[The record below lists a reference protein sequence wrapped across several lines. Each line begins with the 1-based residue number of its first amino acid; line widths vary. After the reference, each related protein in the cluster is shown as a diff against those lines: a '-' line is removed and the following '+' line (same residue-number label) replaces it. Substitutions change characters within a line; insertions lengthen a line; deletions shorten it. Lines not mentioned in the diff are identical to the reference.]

1 MENNIFKLE
10 LKTLYAISQKIGG
23 VLDLDHS
30 LMSILEI
37 LSRKLSM
44 ERGTITLKDRETG
57 MLRIIASHGLD
68 ATAQKRGIYQPGEG
82 VTGSIFETV
91 QPFAVPD
98 IGKEPLFLNRTQ
110 SRNLTKNSLAFIGV
124 PIVLNNEPIGVL
136 SVDRLFG
143 PEVDFKE
150 DIRFLTIVAALMAQF
165 VQLNRQVE
173 RREAHLLTENR
184 SLRAEVSAKYNHF
197 FAVGVSPAMQSLNK
211 MISKVA
217 PSRASVLLL
226 GESGTGKT
234 LTARIVHELSQR
246 RRNPFA
252 KVNCAALP
260 DNLIESELFGHEKGA
275 FTGATQ
281 VKKGRLEEADSGT
294 VFLDEVGELPLP
306 VQAKLLRFLQ
316 ERDFER
322 LGSTRT
328 RKVDVRIIAATNIDL
343 NQAVEDGR
351 FRSDL
356 FYRLNVFPIAIPP
369 LRQRKADLPL
379 LVDYFIGKTAR
390 EYGRQFHFS
399 SDCMEILAAYNW
411 PGNVRELENLI
422 ERVAIMAETDQI
434 PTSMLP
440 AYLFNSKEPRKMRKV
455 AIYGKGGI
463 GKSTTTQN
471 TVAGLGGDG
480 QKGHGRRLR
489 SQGGFHTT
497 AAGRPGPED
506 RSGYPSG
513 RRRRRGTGR
522 CAQAR
527 LRQHHVHESGGPE
540 PGVGCAGRG
549 IITSINL
556 LEQLGAY
563 ADRPRARLCLLRCA
577 RRRGLRRICHAHP
590 RRQGPGDLHRG
601 VR

>member
-1 MENNIFKLE
+1 MQSGAFIERHMENKIFELE
-10 LKTLYAISQKIGG
+10 LSTLYAISRKFGQ
-23 VLDLDHS
+23 VLDLDHT
-30 LMSILEI
+30 LMAILEI
-37 LSRKLSM
+37 LSKNLSM
-44 ERGTITLKDRETG
+44 ERGTVTLKERETG
-57 MLRIIASHGLD
+57 LLKIIASHGLD
-68 ATAQKRGIYQPGEG
+68 PMEQKRGIYHPGEG
-82 VTGSIFETV
+82 VTGAIFETA

-110 SRNLTKNSLAFIGV
+110 ARNLTKNNLAFIGV
-124 PIVLNNEPIGVL
+124 PILLNSEPIGVL

-150 DIRFLTIVAALMAQF
+150 DIRFLTIVATLMAQF

-173 RREAHLLTENR
+173 RREEHLLTENR

-197 FAVGVSPAMQSLNK
+197 FAVGVSPAMQTLNK
-211 MISKVA
+211 MIRKVA

-234 LTARIVHELSQR
+234 LTARIIHELSQR

-281 VKKGRLEEADSGT
+281 LKKGRLEEADSGT
-294 VFLDEVGELPLP
+294 IFLDEIGELPLP

-316 ERDFER
+316 EREFER
-322 LGSTRT
+322 LGSTQT

-356 FYRLNVFPIAIPP
+356 FYRLNVFPISIPP

-379 LVDYFIGKTAR
+379 LVDYFISKTAR

-399 SDCMEILAAYNW
+399 AESMEIMAAYNW

-422 ERVAIMAETDQI
+422 ERVAIMAESNQI
-434 PTSMLP
+434 QTSMLP
-440 AYLFNSKEPRKMRKV
+440 AYLFSK
-455 AIYGKGGI
+455 KG
-463 GKSTTTQN
+463 SSSYEAPNPTTTSRLEMMERE
-471 TVAGLGGDG
+471 TVLEALARNDWVQQKAAREIGL
-480 QKGHGRRLR
+480 
-489 SQGGFHTT
+489 T
-497 AAGRPGPED
+497 
-506 RSGYPSG
+506 
-513 RRRRRGTGR
+513 
-522 CAQAR
+522 
-527 LRQHHVHESGGPE
+527 LRQMGYRVKKFKLDK
-540 PGVGCAGRG
+540 
-549 IITSINL
+549 IIRENKFNSSQYKNL
-556 LEQLGAY
+556 SN
-563 ADRPRARLCLLRCA
+563 
-577 RRRGLRRICHAHP
+577 
-590 RRQGPGDLHRG
+590 
-601 VR
+601 

>member
-1 MENNIFKLE
+1 MEDNIFELE
-10 LKTLYAISQKIGG
+10 LKTLYAISQKIGQ
-23 VLDLDHS
+23 VLDLDHT
-30 LMSILEI
+30 LMTILEI
-37 LSRKLSM
+37 LSTKLSM

-57 MLRIIASHGLD
+57 LLRIIASHGLD
-68 ATAQKRGIYQPGEG
+68 PTEQERGIYQPGEG
-82 VTGSIFETV
+82 VTGAIFDTA

-110 SRNLTKNSLAFIGV
+110 ARRLTKNSLAFIGV
-124 PIVLNNEPIGVL
+124 PIVLNNEPIGVF

-150 DIRFLTIVAALMAQF
+150 DIRFLSIVAALMAQF

-173 RREAHLLTENR
+173 RREAHLVTENR

-197 FAVGVSPAMQSLNK
+197 FAVGVSPAMQGLNK
-211 MISKVA
+211 MIRKVA

-234 LTARIVHELSQR
+234 LTARIIHELSQR
-246 RRNPFA
+246 SRNPFA

-281 VKKGRLEEADSGT
+281 LKRGRLEEANSGT

-316 ERDFER
+316 EREFER

-328 RKVDVRIIAATNIDL
+328 RKVDVRIVAATNIDL

-379 LVDYFIGKTAR
+379 LVDYFIAKTAR
-390 EYGRQFHFS
+390 EYGRQFFFS
-399 SDCMEILAAYNW
+399 SECTEILAGYNW

-422 ERVAIMAETDQI
+422 ERVAIMAESDQI
-434 PTSMLP
+434 EAGMLP
-440 AYLFNSKEPRKMRKV
+440 AYLFSCSRTTGCEALPSPAVSKLEMMERETLLGALARNDWVQQKAARE
-455 AIYGKGGI
+455 I
-463 GKSTTTQN
+463 GLT
-471 TVAGLGGDG
+471 
-480 QKGHGRRLR
+480 
-489 SQGGFHTT
+489 
-497 AAGRPGPED
+497 
-506 RSGYPSG
+506 
-513 RRRRRGTGR
+513 
-522 CAQAR
+522 
-527 LRQHHVHESGGPE
+527 LRQMGYRVKKYEFDK
-540 PGVGCAGRG
+540 VIRKNKRQ
-549 IITSINL
+549 NL
-556 LEQLGAY
+556 QLKK
-563 ADRPRARLCLLRCA
+563 LSN
-577 RRRGLRRICHAHP
+577 
-590 RRQGPGDLHRG
+590 
-601 VR
+601 